1 MNLVLLVLQITVVLV
16 VARLVGDLFLKIGQ
30 PRVNGEM
37 FAGILLGPSLLGW
50 VWPQASHYLFPPTS
64 IEFLNALGQLGVI
77 LFMFLAGLGIN
88 PKELASQA
96 RATIAASLASIIA
109 PFLLAFALAAYLH
122 PRLAPPG
129 VDFTN
134 FALLIGAGMTI
145 TAFPMLAKLLL
156 ERNIL
161 GTRLG
166 TVAVACSCVA
176 GVATWCILAYIVV
189 LIKASQNKLV
199 LYLTFAGIVLLF
211 IATFALVKP
220 LLRRLEEQYIQGAG
234 LGEKPMALVM
244 ILTAAVA
251 VCAGYLGLHPLFGA
265 FLVGAA
271 MPKGNRFVSYVSS
284 RLDVITLSVLLPLY
298 LAFSGLRT
306 NVLTL
311 RGAQM
316 WLICGLIIVVGI
328 LGKVV
333 ASTLAAWAAG
343 MPLREAAGLGSLL
356 NMRGLICLIVLNIG
370 LDLKIFNTVIFSMM
384 VVMALVNT
392 LLTLPMFDFF
402 CPREMFQEASGGKT
416 REPALAPALDLS
428 DVSAG

>member
-1 MNLVLLVLQITVVLV
+1 MNLVLLVLQITVVLIV
-16 VARLVGDLFLKIGQ
+16 CRLVGDLFLKIGQ

-50 VWPQASHYLFPPTS
+50 VWPQGSHYLFPPSS

-88 PKELASQA
+88 PGKLASQA
-96 RATIAASLASIIA
+96 RATIAASIASILA
-109 PFLLAFALAAYLH
+109 PFLLAFALSSYLY
-122 PRLAPPG
+122 PRLAPAG
-129 VDFTN
+129 VGFTN
-134 FALLIGAGMTI
+134 FALLMGAGMTI

-161 GTRLG
+161 GTQLG
-166 TVAVACSCVA
+166 TVAVACSCLA

-189 LIKASQNKLV
+189 LIKASQNKSM
-199 LYLTFAGIVLLF
+199 LYLTFAGIVFLF
-211 IATFALVKP
+211 VGTFTLVKP
-220 LLRRLEEQYIQGAG
+220 LLQRFERQYRQEGV
-234 LGEKPMALVM
+234 LGEKAMAIIM
-244 ILTAAVA
+244 ILTVAVA

-271 MPKGNRFVSYVSS
+271 MPKGSRFVSYVTG
-284 RLDVITLSVLLPLY
+284 RLEVITLSVLLPLY

-333 ASTLAAWAAG
+333 ASMLAAWASG
-343 MPLREAAGLGSLL
+343 MPWRESAGLGSLL

-392 LLTLPMFDFF
+392 LLTLPMFDWF
-402 CPREMFQEASGGKT
+402 CPREMFQET
-416 REPALAPALDLS
+416 RGVGTPQTDSVPAPI
-428 DVSAG
+428 

>member
-1 MNLVLLVLQITVVLV
+1 MNLVLLVLQITVVLI

-50 VWPQASHYLFPPTS
+50 VWPQASHYLFSPTS

-96 RATIAASLASIIA
+96 RATIAAS
-109 PFLLAFALAAYLH
+109 
-122 PRLAPPG
+122 
-129 VDFTN
+129 
-134 FALLIGAGMTI
+134 
-145 TAFPMLAKLLL
+145 
-156 ERNIL
+156 
-161 GTRLG
+161 
-166 TVAVACSCVA
+166 
-176 GVATWCILAYIVV
+176 
-189 LIKASQNKLV
+189 
-199 LYLTFAGIVLLF
+199 FAGIILLF

-311 RGAQM
+311 RGTQM

-343 MPLREAAGLGSLL
+343 MPLREAAGLGSL
-356 NMRGLICLIVLNIG
+356 
-370 LDLKIFNTVIFSMM
+370 
-384 VVMALVNT
+384 
-392 LLTLPMFDFF
+392 
-402 CPREMFQEASGGKT
+402 
-416 REPALAPALDLS
+416 
-428 DVSAG
+428 